1 MGDEEAPE
9 LTPLQKEYR
18 KKKMANPAIYGNPV
32 WDKEWSLSGLDLTE
46 EELFKFKEVYSMADI
61 EHIGYLGRRQFSDLL
76 SIMNIEVDDDLL
88 DKMFIEMDE
97 NGDGQIEFDEYISAM
112 VNNIGKEQLDSVAS
126 LEMGSMGTRKWERGE
141 IAWAANSG
149 MMVITA
155 NLILAGFIYFQFVL
169 VPLITSY
176 FLVFLVAPVMDV
188 FEFRPMS
195 CGQKNQ
201 FCDLTEPDPDAD
213 PNEDP
218 DARRYK
224 SEFRRSVK
232 GKPQGGLYDCFTTCK
247 LPHGMTILMTLV
259 VVFGGMF
266 ALGTL
271 IWGEVSV
278 LLADEEFVQE
288 LADFVDSIYDSLNA
302 SGVKIFRET
311 TEGYTSD
318 EISGIVGAFGGFF
331 NSAAL
336 IFLLWVYLLAEK
348 TDRRMFGDTNQI
360 LVEIENQVTNYIALK
375 TVLSFVTGI
384 VVGTILLIIGVKL
397 AVMFGLLS
405 FVLNYIPNVG
415 SMIAMFLPMP
425 LVIVDKGLSTGE
437 KIAAFVGPGAV
448 QGYVGNALEPM
459 VFGKSLNMTPLSIL
473 MALVLWS
480 SLWGLM
486 GAILSVPML
495 GIQKIC
501 FSHANHPMAK
511 YFITLIREDPTVDEN
526 AEASK

>member
-1 MGDEEAPE
+1 
-9 LTPLQKEYR
+9 
-18 KKKMANPAIYGNPV
+18 
-32 WDKEWSLSGLDLTE
+32 
-46 EELFKFKEVYSMADI
+46 
-61 EHIGYLGRRQFSDLL
+61 
-76 SIMNIEVDDDLL
+76 
-88 DKMFIEMDE
+88 
-97 NGDGQIEFDEYISAM
+97 M

-195 CGQKNQ
+195 CGCAAVAVLSSFPVPKELCCIWWLTLGVCERSQKNQ

-511 YFITLIREDPTVDEN
+511 YFITLIREDPTVDG
-526 AEASK
+526 AFFSAVLVCLLSLFYFYTF